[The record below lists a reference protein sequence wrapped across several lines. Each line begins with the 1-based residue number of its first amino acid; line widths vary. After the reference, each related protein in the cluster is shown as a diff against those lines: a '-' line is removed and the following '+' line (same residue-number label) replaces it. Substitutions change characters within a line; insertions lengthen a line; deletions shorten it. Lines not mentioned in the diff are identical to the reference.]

1 VDAVLF
7 FRIPGV
13 RRTRSG
19 VWWLTILGMLAAA
32 ALIVGIIVGVAVL
45 AGR

>member
-1 VDAVLF
+1 VLF

-19 VWWLTILGMLAAA
+19 VWWLTVAAMLLTAAV
-32 ALIVGIIVGVAVL
+32 IVGLMVVI
-45 AGR
+45 GR

>member
-1 VDAVLF
+1 VIF

-19 VWWLTILGMLAAA
+19 VWWLTVFAMLAAA
-32 ALIVGIIVGVAVL
+32 ALVVGVMVL
-45 AGR
+45 VGR

>member
-1 VDAVLF
+1 MLF
-7 FRIPGV
+7 FRVPGV

-19 VWWLTILGMLAAA
+19 VWWLTVAAMLVAAA
-32 ALIVGIIVGVAVL
+32 SIVGVMVV

>member
-1 VDAVLF
+1 VLL

-19 VWWLTILGMLAAA
+19 VWWLTVIGMLAGA
-32 ALIVGIIVGVAVL
+32 ALVVGVLLGVAAL
-45 AGR
+45 ARR

>member
-1 VDAVLF
+1 MLL

-19 VWWLTILGMLAAA
+19 VWWLTVSAMLLAAA
-32 ALIVGIIVGVAVL
+32 VIVGLMVV